1 MQLLEDKRIIDYL
14 TLLNAVKSN
23 DSKAAL
29 LIQLRNW
36 LFTVLE
42 FDPNTDEPLFSD
54 MTSFLD
60 KVSELIPLEKEELD
74 EIKANKSDWVYK
86 SLSYNKR
93 SLLYLLGNPRNEIIR
108 SHERMNIYQAREI
121 DSAGIM
127 EISRRP
133 GRTVR
138 EKVAVKPTI
147 LAVKRE
153 QRSDTIENRLFKK
166 YLTKLLNVLE
176 ERQNCFNELGYEN
189 EESNLSRIYSIIHRW
204 LKSDDADNIGKWQ
217 NLPPN
222 NILLH
227 DKNYKKIWKGWQF
240 LLDLD
245 ELVLNDWND
254 IDRVLSVYIFWKTL
268 AILQRNGSK
277 IKQSSLEFDYEKFEI
292 HNVPFNESKSI
303 RVEAENFILELKE
316 NKIIVISSDEKE
328 HVIEIHFNN
337 LIIGN
342 KFVPEQLI
350 TLSDADKV
358 AVKLANSV
366 EKLSELR
373 TIPEGFTEEQK
384 YSAINFSEYPYSAVS
399 VSNSDHL
406 ERRNFSTRLERQ
418 FWTENSNTEWLDL
431 RHLYLRLLILIQLAI
446 IRLKLSHL
454 KMYSLMLK
462 IWIYL
467 KKNNLWLHMIS

>member
-153 QRSDTIENRLFKK
+153 QRPDTIENRLFKK
-166 YLTKLLNVLE
+166 YLAKLLNVLE
-176 ERQNCFNELGYEN
+176 ERQNCFNEPG
-189 EESNLSRIYSIIHRW
+189 
-204 LKSDDADNIGKWQ
+204 
-217 NLPPN
+217 
-222 NILLH
+222 
-227 DKNYKKIWKGWQF
+227 
-240 LLDLD
+240 
-245 ELVLNDWND
+245 
-254 IDRVLSVYIFWKTL
+254 
-268 AILQRNGSK
+268 
-277 IKQSSLEFDYEKFEI
+277 
-292 HNVPFNESKSI
+292 
-303 RVEAENFILELKE
+303 
-316 NKIIVISSDEKE
+316 
-328 HVIEIHFNN
+328 
-337 LIIGN
+337 
-342 KFVPEQLI
+342 
-350 TLSDADKV
+350 
-358 AVKLANSV
+358 
-366 EKLSELR
+366 
-373 TIPEGFTEEQK
+373 
-384 YSAINFSEYPYSAVS
+384 
-399 VSNSDHL
+399 
-406 ERRNFSTRLERQ
+406 
-418 FWTENSNTEWLDL
+418 
-431 RHLYLRLLILIQLAI
+431 
-446 IRLKLSHL
+446 
-454 KMYSLMLK
+454 
-462 IWIYL
+462 
-467 KKNNLWLHMIS
+467 